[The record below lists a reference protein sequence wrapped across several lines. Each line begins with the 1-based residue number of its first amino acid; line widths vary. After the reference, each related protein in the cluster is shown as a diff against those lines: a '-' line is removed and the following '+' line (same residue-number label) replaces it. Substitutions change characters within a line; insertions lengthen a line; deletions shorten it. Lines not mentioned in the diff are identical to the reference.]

1 MPAKDTTMTQGFSWR
16 LTPFEIV
23 EQRASEFGE
32 NNALAGMWATTIEK
46 MTALKDAKTPDELAE
61 RAAIEA
67 FITQA
72 IQTIPALIT
81 AEA

>member
-1 MPAKDTTMTQGFSWR
+1 MIQETSGS
-16 LTPFEIV
+16 LTPFEIA

-32 NNALAGMWATTIEK
+32 NNALAGMWVTTIEK
-46 MTALKDAKTPDELAE
+46 LNALQHAETSEELAE
-61 RAAIEA
+61 RANIEA

-72 IQTIPALIT
+72 IQTIPGLII